1 MSEKSD
7 SKRKFIIE
15 KATEVFASKGFR
27 SVTMK
32 DIVEACQISRGGLYL
47 YYSSTEEI
55 FKEVCQAADEADAD
69 QKDISEFLSNAKAS
83 ELLLWFI
90 KEQKKA
96 ILKRKLSLTAAKYEY
111 AFYKKQNGDSKE
123 AKNEFDTAVKVL
135 TNILMRG
142 NDDGEFDCMDPDAT
156 ALSMMYAIEGMKAC
170 GASFG
175 LSEKKVDGELL
186 YLMSQFV
193 ES

>member
-15 KATEVFASKGFR
+15 KATEVFANKGFR

-55 FKEVCQAADEADAD
+55 FNEVCEAADEADAD
-69 QKDISEFLSNAKAS
+69 NKDISEFLANAKAS

-96 ILKRKLSLTAAKYEY
+96 ILKRKNSLTAAKYEY
-111 AFYKKQNGDSKE
+111 AFYRRQNGDSKE
-123 AKNEFDTAVKVL
+123 AKSEFDTAVTVL
-135 TNILMRG
+135 KNILIRG
-142 NDDGEFDCMDPDAT
+142 NESGEFDCMDPDAT

-175 LSEKKVDGELL
+175 LSEKKVDSELL

>member
-69 QKDISEFLSNAKAS
+69 QKDIRRIVLA
-83 ELLLWFI
+83 WHCT
-90 KEQKKA
+90 
-96 ILKRKLSLTAAKYEY
+96 RK
-111 AFYKKQNGDSKE
+111 
-123 AKNEFDTAVKVL
+123 
-135 TNILMRG
+135 
-142 NDDGEFDCMDPDAT
+142 
-156 ALSMMYAIEGMKAC
+156 
-170 GASFG
+170 
-175 LSEKKVDGELL
+175 SEKRI
-186 YLMSQFV
+186 
-193 ES
+193 

>member
-1 MSEKSD
+1 M
-7 SKRKFIIE
+7 
-15 KATEVFASKGFR
+15 
-27 SVTMK
+27 
-32 DIVEACQISRGGLYL
+32 
-47 YYSSTEEI
+47 
-55 FKEVCQAADEADAD
+55 
-69 QKDISEFLSNAKAS
+69 
-83 ELLLWFI
+83 
-90 KEQKKA
+90 
-96 ILKRKLSLTAAKYEY
+96 
-111 AFYKKQNGDSKE
+111 
-123 AKNEFDTAVKVL
+123 L

-142 NDDGEFDCMDPDAT
+142 NDDGEFDCMDPEAT

>member
-55 FKEVCQAADEADAD
+55 FREVCQAADEADAD

-111 AFYKKQNGDSKE
+111 AFYKKQNDDSKE
-123 AKNEFDTAVKVL
+123 AKSEFDTAVKVL

-142 NDDGEFDCMDPDAT
+142 NDDGEFDCMDPEAT